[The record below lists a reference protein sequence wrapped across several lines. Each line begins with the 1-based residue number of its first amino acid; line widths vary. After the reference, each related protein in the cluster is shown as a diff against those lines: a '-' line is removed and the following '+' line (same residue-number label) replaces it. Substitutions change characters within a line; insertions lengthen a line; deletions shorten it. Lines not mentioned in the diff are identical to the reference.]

1 VQGETRVQ
9 RERGIKELEK
19 AVVDRI
25 VDKRHAVLLVGEN
38 EVEKIVSVDKL
49 PPGAG
54 EGTWLRVELEGD
66 ELAAVE
72 VDAEETAQVRAR
84 LAAKM
89 ERLRQRGRKT
99 GK

>member
-1 VQGETRVQ
+1 M
-9 RERGIKELEK
+9 
-19 AVVDRI
+19 VDRI

-54 EGTWLRVELEGD
+54 EGTWLIVEFEGD
-66 ELAAVE
+66 ELVAAE
-72 VDAEETAQVRAR
+72 VDAEETARVRAR
-84 LAAKM
+84 ITAKM

-99 GK
+99 DK

>member
-1 VQGETRVQ
+1 M
-9 RERGIKELEK
+9 EK

-38 EVEKIVSVDKL
+38 EVEKIVSADKL

-54 EGTWLRVELEGD
+54 EGTWLRVEFEGD
-66 ELAAVE
+66 ELVAAE
-72 VDAEETAQVRAR
+72 VDAEETARVKAR
-84 LAAKM
+84 ITAKM

-99 GK
+99 DK

>member
-1 VQGETRVQ
+1 M
-9 RERGIKELEK
+9 EK

-38 EVEKIVSVDKL
+38 EAEKIVSVDKL

-54 EGTWLRVELEGD
+54 EGIWLRVEFEGD
-66 ELAAVE
+66 ELVAVE
-72 VDAEETAQVRAR
+72 VDAEETARVKAR
-84 LAAKM
+84 ITAKM

-99 GK
+99 DK

>member
-1 VQGETRVQ
+1 M
-9 RERGIKELEK
+9 
-19 AVVDRI
+19 VDRI
-25 VDKRHAVLLVGEN
+25 VDMRHAVLLVGEN

-54 EGTWLRVELEGD
+54 EGTWLRVEFEGD
-66 ELAAVE
+66 ELVAAE
-72 VDAEETAQVRAR
+72 VDTEETARVKAR
-84 LAAKM
+84 ITAKM

>member
-1 VQGETRVQ
+1 M
-9 RERGIKELEK
+9 EK

-25 VDKRHAVLLVGEN
+25 VDMRRAVLLVGDN

-54 EGTWLRVELEGD
+54 EGTWLRVEFEGD
-66 ELAAVE
+66 ELVVAE
-72 VDAEETAQVRAR
+72 VDAEETARVKAR
-84 LAAKM
+84 ITAKM

>member
-1 VQGETRVQ
+1 M
-9 RERGIKELEK
+9 EK

-49 PPGAG
+49 PAGAG
-54 EGTWLRVELEGD
+54 EGTWLIVEFEGD
-66 ELAAVE
+66 ELVAAE
-72 VDAEETAQVRAR
+72 VDAEETARVRAR
-84 LAAKM
+84 ITAKM

-99 GK
+99 DK

>member
-1 VQGETRVQ
+1 M
-9 RERGIKELEK
+9 
-19 AVVDRI
+19 VDRI
-25 VDKRHAVLLVGEN
+25 VDKRHAVLLVDEN

-54 EGTWLRVELEGD
+54 EGTWLRVEFEGD
-66 ELAAVE
+66 ELVAAE
-72 VDAEETAQVRAR
+72 IDAEETARVKDRIT
-84 LAAKM
+84 AKM

>member
-1 VQGETRVQ
+1 M
-9 RERGIKELEK
+9 EK

-25 VDKRHAVLLVGEN
+25 VDKRHAVLLVGES

-54 EGTWLRVELEGD
+54 EGTWLRVEFEGD
-66 ELAAVE
+66 ELVAAE
-72 VDAEETAQVRAR
+72 VDAEETARVKAR
-84 LAAKM
+84 ITAKM

>member
-1 VQGETRVQ
+1 M
-9 RERGIKELEK
+9 EK

-25 VDKRHAVLLVGEN
+25 VDKRHAVLLVSEN

-54 EGTWLRVELEGD
+54 EGTWLRVEFEGD
-66 ELAAVE
+66 ELVAAE
-72 VDAEETAQVRAR
+72 VDAEETAQVKAR
-84 LAAKM
+84 ITAKM

-99 GK
+99 DK

>member
-1 VQGETRVQ
+1 
-9 RERGIKELEK
+9 LAK

-38 EVEKIVSVDKL
+38 EVEKIVHVDKL

-54 EGTWLRVELEGD
+54 EGTWLRVEFEGD
-66 ELAAVE
+66 ELVVAE
-72 VDAEETAQVRAR
+72 VDAEETARVKAR
-84 LAAKM
+84 ITAKM

>member
-1 VQGETRVQ
+1 
-9 RERGIKELEK
+9 LEK

-54 EGTWLRVELEGD
+54 EGTWLEVEFEGD
-66 ELAAVE
+66 ELVVVE
-72 VDAEETAQVRAR
+72 VDAEETAQVKAR
-84 LAAKM
+84 ITAKM

>member
-1 VQGETRVQ
+1 MD
-9 RERGIKELEK
+9 K

-25 VDKRHAVLLVGEN
+25 VDRRHAVLLVGED
-38 EVEKIVSVDKL
+38 EVEKIVSIAKL

-54 EGTWLRVELEGD
+54 EGTWLRVEFEGA
-66 ELAAVE
+66 ELVAAE
-72 VDAEETAQVRAR
+72 VDAEETARVKAR
-84 LAAKM
+84 ITAKM

>member
-1 VQGETRVQ
+1 
-9 RERGIKELEK
+9 LAK

-25 VDKRHAVLLVGEN
+25 VDKRHAVLLVGES

-54 EGTWLRVELEGD
+54 EGTWLRVEFEGD
-66 ELAAVE
+66 ELVVAE
-72 VDAEETAQVRAR
+72 VDAEETARVKAR
-84 LAAKM
+84 ITAKM

>member
-1 VQGETRVQ
+1 MA
-9 RERGIKELEK
+9 K

-25 VDKRHAVLLVGEN
+25 VDKRHAVLLVGES

-54 EGTWLRVELEGD
+54 EGTWLRVEFEGD
-66 ELAAVE
+66 ELVVAE
-72 VDAEETAQVRAR
+72 VDAEETARVKAR
-84 LAAKM
+84 ITAKM

>member
-1 VQGETRVQ
+1 M
-9 RERGIKELEK
+9 EK

-25 VDKRHAVLLVGEN
+25 VDKRHAVLLVGED

-54 EGTWLRVELEGD
+54 EGTWLRVEFEGD
-66 ELAAVE
+66 ELVAAE
-72 VDAEETAQVRAR
+72 VDAEETARVEAR
-84 LAAKM
+84 ITAKM

>member
-1 VQGETRVQ
+1 M
-9 RERGIKELEK
+9 EK

-54 EGTWLRVELEGD
+54 EGTWLRVEFKGD
-66 ELAAVE
+66 ELVAAE
-72 VDAEETAQVRAR
+72 VDAEETARVKAR
-84 LAAKM
+84 ITAKM

-99 GK
+99 DK

>member
-1 VQGETRVQ
+1 
-9 RERGIKELEK
+9 LEK

-38 EVEKIVSVDKL
+38 ELEKIVSVDKL

-54 EGTWLRVELEGD
+54 EGTWLAVEFEGD
-66 ELAAVE
+66 ELVAVE
-72 VDAEETAQVRAR
+72 VDAEETARVKAR
-84 LAAKM
+84 ITDKM

-99 GK
+99 DK